1 MAALH
6 AGRDGI
12 NDNIMSVSAKA
23 TPITGSDTRRV
34 VIVVYPGVTLLDAAG
49 PSQVFSSAN
58 EVPGS
63 PGEAPR
69 YRVVLASPDGGEI
82 RTDTGI
88 TLGTLP
94 LRQASARPIDTLIV
108 AGGFGVFDVLE
119 EKTLTRWIASR
130 HKACRR
136 VATTCMGAFLAA
148 EAGLLTGQTVTT
160 HWRRVEELQA
170 RYPDIRVQC
179 DPLFTR
185 NGKMW
190 SSAGV
195 TAGIDLALA
204 MVEED
209 HGHHVAMQIAQSL
222 VVFLKRPGG
231 QSQFSNV
238 LAAQKD
244 DSGGTFSD
252 LHAWIAGN
260 LQADLIV
267 ETLARHAGMSP
278 RTFARLYKER
288 TGITPAKSVEMMR
301 VDAAKQLLEQT
312 TLAPAEVALRTGLVD
327 EQRLRRAFLRHVGVS
342 PHEYRRTF
350 GTQSG

>member
-185 NGKMW
+185 SIISPVIIEHLIDIIPERLNLLRPQHTLKQ
-190 SSAGV
+190 GV
-195 TAGIDLALA
+195 TQL
-204 MVEED
+204 
-209 HGHHVAMQIAQSL
+209 
-222 VVFLKRPGG
+222 FKLKTFRGAVIRFPG
-231 QSQFSNV
+231 
-238 LAAQKD
+238 
-244 DSGGTFSD
+244 
-252 LHAWIAGN
+252 
-260 LQADLIV
+260 
-267 ETLARHAGMSP
+267 
-278 RTFARLYKER
+278 
-288 TGITPAKSVEMMR
+288 
-301 VDAAKQLLEQT
+301 
-312 TLAPAEVALRTGLVD
+312 
-327 EQRLRRAFLRHVGVS
+327 
-342 PHEYRRTF
+342 
-350 GTQSG
+350 

>member
-1 MAALH
+1 
-6 AGRDGI
+6 
-12 NDNIMSVSAKA
+12 
-23 TPITGSDTRRV
+23 

-49 PSQVFSSAN
+49 PSQVFSSTN

-69 YRVVLASPDGGEI
+69 YRVVLASLDGGEI

-119 EKTLTRWIASR
+119 EKKLTRWIASR

-160 HWRRVEELQA
+160 HWRRASELQA
-170 RYPDIRVQC
+170 RYPDVRVQC

-209 HGHHVAMQIAQSL
+209 HGHHVAMQVAQAL

-244 DSGGTFSD
+244 DGAGTFSD
-252 LHAWIAGN
+252 LQAWIAGN
-260 LQADLIV
+260 LQADLMV

-288 TGITPAKSVEMMR
+288 TGVTPAKSVEMMR

-312 TLAPAEVALRTGLVD
+312 AMALAKIATRTGLVD
-327 EQRLRRAFLRHVGVS
+327 EQRMRRAFLRHVGVS

>member
-1 MAALH
+1 MPPGCHNLYGGLSRGG
-6 AGRDGI
+6 GRIAHRADG
-12 NDNIMSVSAKA
+12 
-23 TPITGSDTRRV
+23 
-34 VIVVYPGVTLLDAAG
+34 
-49 PSQVFSSAN
+49 
-58 EVPGS
+58 
-63 PGEAPR
+63 
-69 YRVVLASPDGGEI
+69 
-82 RTDTGI
+82 
-88 TLGTLP
+88 
-94 LRQASARPIDTLIV
+94 
-108 AGGFGVFDVLE
+108 
-119 EKTLTRWIASR
+119 
-130 HKACRR
+130 
-136 VATTCMGAFLAA
+136 
-148 EAGLLTGQTVTT
+148 TT
-160 HWRRVEELQA
+160 HWRRVDELQA
-170 RYPDIRVQC
+170 RYPDVRVQC

-209 HGHHVAMQIAQSL
+209 HGHHVAMQVAQSL

-244 DSGGTFSD
+244 DSVGTFSD

-260 LQADLIV
+260 LQANLIV
-267 ETLARHAGMSP
+267 EKLAHHAGMSP

-288 TGITPAKSVEMMR
+288 TGLTPAKFVEMMR

-312 TLAPAEVALRTGLVD
+312 AMAPARIATRTGLVD
-327 EQRLRRAFLRHVGVS
+327 EQRMRRAFLRHVGVS

-350 GTQSG
+350 GTQPG